1 MFVTALADGG
11 LAEAGVLQPP
21 GDAQSLLQGGSTCSH
36 IAVTAVTRVPAVT
49 VVPSARSSFR
59 TALEHLHP
67 CRDGAGVVCVQQE
80 EEAANNDS
88 WLMLGKQ

>member
-1 MFVTALADGG
+1 MVSHGSRSTLFVTVLADGG

-36 IAVTAVTRVPAVT
+36 IAVTVVPA
-49 VVPSARSSFR
+49 AWSSFR